1 MPIRLTVSLVL
12 CFSAAFQCLQPP
24 TEAAA
29 RARYD
34 YYLTGNAADVTD
46 AITTP
51 GLMLMGGG
59 TDVDAAFEWQIDRAG
74 GGDFVVIRVSG
85 ADGYNQYVYDL
96 GGLDSVETLVIKN
109 RTAANDPTVVST
121 IENAE
126 ALFIAGGDQSDYV
139 NLWKGTGVEN
149 AIHHL
154 LANGVPIGGTSAGL
168 AILGEF
174 GFAALNGT
182 ITSQQALSNPFDRR
196 LTLVHDF
203 LEIPRLEGVITDSHF
218 VERDR
223 MGRLVA
229 FLARIVQDDPAL
241 LPRGLGIDSQTA
253 VLVDAAGAASVVGN
267 GKAYFM
273 QTPGPPETCQPKMPL
288 TFQNLSVY
296 RVDANG
302 TFDFPSWTGSNG
314 TAYQISAD
322 AGVLTTTPPGDGV
335 Y

>member
-1 MPIRLTVSLVL
+1 MRIRLTVSLVV

-96 GGLDSVETLVIKN
+96 GPLDSVETLVIKN
-109 RTAANDPTVVST
+109 RTAASDPTFVST
-121 IENAE
+121 IKNAD

-139 NLWKGTGVEN
+139 NLWKDTPVED
-149 AIHHL
+149 AIHEL
-154 LANGVPIGGTSAGL
+154 LGKGVPIGGTSAGL
-168 AILGEF
+168 AILGQY
-174 GFAALNGT
+174 GFAALNGS
-182 ITSQQALSNPFDRR
+182 ITSAQALSNPFDRR
-196 LTLVHDF
+196 LTLVRDF
-203 LEIPRLEGVITDSHF
+203 LVIPRLAGLITDSHF

-229 FLARIVQDDPAL
+229 FLARIVQDGWASQA
-241 LPRGLGIDSQTA
+241 RGLGIDSQTA
-253 VLVDAAGAASVVGN
+253 VLVDASGSASVVGS
-267 GKAYFM
+267 GTAYFM
-273 QTPGPPETCQPKMPL
+273 QTQEPPAVCQPKMPL
-288 TFQNLSVY
+288 TFENVSVY

-302 TFDFPSWTGSNG
+302 TFDFSSWTGSNG

-322 AGVLTTTPPGDGV
+322 AGVLTTTQPDGAV